1 MRWVF
6 PKQQSIPPYPGL
18 SPFQSALL
26 WRRGIKPDDAE
37 AFIRS
42 SIDDMH
48 DSLLLKDA
56 GKAAQLIRQAIDNQT
71 PITVYGDYD
80 CDGVTGTALMVESL
94 RKLGAQ
100 VDWYINSRFVDGFG
114 MHPNGVEEIARR
126 GGTPRLIVSVDNGIS
141 AVTAVRRAKELG
153 MQVVVTDHH
162 EPGSELPP
170 ADAIVNPRQA
180 DCPYPYK
187 SLAGVGVAFKVLQIL
202 FKEAGCPRE
211 LLRSLDL
218 VAIGTVA
225 DVMPVTGEN
234 RIFIKNGLKLI
245 NWGERARTGLRAIKE
260 VAALHREVNA
270 HYHLGFI
277 FGPMLNAT
285 GRLDGVPETAVDL
298 LLTLDYAQARALA
311 MELKD
316 VNQQRQEMT
325 RRQTDKATRLV
336 NQRDSFIVVYDPEFH
351 EGIVGLIASRLKEE
365 YYRPV
370 LILTDSE
377 DAGILKGS
385 VRSVKGFSVKEHLI
399 DDCADLL
406 TKGGGHEMAAG
417 CSLPRE
423 NLPQLRER
431 LNRAAGSVSPELF
444 TPFVEIDYL
453 LRPEDLD
460 MVLIEEIERFAP
472 YGVGCPRPN
481 ILLAPFWPEQVR
493 FMGREG
499 NHLRLS
505 GGGVQV
511 IGFNQAE
518 EYRQAGIDGPLAILG
533 LPEINDYDGMIQ
545 FRMRDEGW
553 QAYGEVFAA
562 NQ

>member
-6 PKQQSIPPYPGL
+6 PKQQSMPPYPGL

-71 PITVYGDYD
+71 PVTVYGDYD

-126 GGTPRLIVSVDNGIS
+126 GGHPRLIVSVDNGIS
-141 AVTAVRRAKELG
+141 AVTAVQRAKELG

-202 FKEAGCPRE
+202 FNEAGCPRE

-234 RIFIKNGLKLI
+234 RIFVKNGLKLI

-285 GRLDGVPETAVDL
+285 GRLDGVPATAVDL
-298 LLTLDYAQARALA
+298 LLTRDYAQARALA

-336 NQRDSFIVVYDPEFH
+336 NQRDSFLVVYDPEFH

-370 LILTDSE
+370 LVLTDSE

-423 NLPQLRER
+423 NLPLLRER

-444 TPFVEIDYL
+444 TPLLEIDYL

-460 MVLIEEIERFAP
+460 MVLIEEIEQFAP

-533 LPEINDYDGMIQ
+533 LPEINDYDGAIQ
-545 FRMRDEGW
+545 FRMRDDGW
-553 QAYGEVFAA
+553 QAYGDVFAA